1 MEFEGFLDLLLMD
14 CVVNTGLLVSYIRNT
29 SFSYEDTKSKQ
40 NSEIYFWIRRCVRKA
55 NTFCFISYFERD
67 LFKMKPLIDGF
78 FTDTTNL
85 RIKFLFHAETLYSS
99 SILKFCYAFTT
110 SKYLIY
116 NGKNFFSKKN
126 YYIQTR
132 IAHSWL
138 IYLKRV

>member
-1 MEFEGFLDLLLMD
+1 MLVIIGIWRVSWPPLDVLCCKRTIISSLHKWYFIFKWIWSLHLD
-14 CVVNTGLLVSYIRNT
+14 RCIQYIR
-29 SFSYEDTKSKQ
+29 
-40 NSEIYFWIRRCVRKA
+40 RKL
-55 NTFCFISYFERD
+55 FCFTVSFERD
-67 LFKMKPLIDGF
+67 LFTMKPLIDGF

>member
-1 MEFEGFLDLLLMD
+1 MFVTFIDFFISHKSTLTTVEI
-14 CVVNTGLLVSYIRNT
+14 LVLSSWIPA
-29 SFSYEDTKSKQ
+29 SK
-40 NSEIYFWIRRCVRKA
+40 E
-55 NTFCFISYFERD
+55 FCFYFLFRKRSF
-67 LFKMKPLIDGF
+67 FKMKPLIDGF

-138 IYLKRV
+138 IYHNQV